1 MSARSNIVDRIVD
14 LLNNELTGMGSYPV
28 NIFGNATKR
37 LLFWDEVT
45 DFPHISVVAGSEQRE
60 YLPSRFKWGTLTV
73 SLKIYVQ
80 NEDPLEELEDLISY
94 VEKLLD
100 ANNEIEYETGKL
112 TQEVR
117 ITSIET
123 DEGLLA
129 PHGVGD
135 VTLQILYEVHN

>member
-1 MSARSNIVDRIVD
+1 MSARSSIVDELVTLLKTIDGTSGYTSD
-14 LLNNELTGMGSYPV
+14 LFTNV
-28 NIFGNATKR
+28 TKR

-45 DFPHISVVAGSEQRE
+45 DFPHISVVAGPESRE
-60 YLPSRFKWGTLTV
+60 YLPANFKWGNLSV

-80 NEDPLEELEDLISY
+80 NEDPIEELEALLEDIEILID
-94 VEKLLD
+94 K
-100 ANNEIEYETGKL
+100 NNSIEYATGKF

-129 PHGVGD
+129 PTGVGEL
-135 VTLQILYEVHN
+135 TLQILYEVQH